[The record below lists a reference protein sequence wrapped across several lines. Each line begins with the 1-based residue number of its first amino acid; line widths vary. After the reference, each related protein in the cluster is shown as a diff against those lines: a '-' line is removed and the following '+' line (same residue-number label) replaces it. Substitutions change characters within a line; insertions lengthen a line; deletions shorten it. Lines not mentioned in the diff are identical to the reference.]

1 MRGIVASFQSS
12 NNWKE
17 VLSNNN
23 NNNNEPISVLD
34 TRRSPSPS
42 TSTSTP
48 SSSSVGGGN
57 NTTPPMLTVNE
68 WPELQPIPPEFE
80 LRFGGGL
87 EDWESLLSETAASL
101 VQDQSLRWISGDFDD
116 ASLSFQQLLQTNQ
129 IDQTAPPGSAA
140 VFEAPPAAS
149 FNNQNHFP
157 QLPPPVQ
164 FHRHNLLKAPVFD
177 PGFRK
182 DSILNPGLQKDLI
195 LNPGLRKVSILNQ
208 DQELPLEKPSAV
220 VVIKQEPPHQHQQ
233 LICDHLFAAAELML
247 SGNRSH
253 TQGILA
259 RLNHH
264 FTSGPTLNKPF
275 QRAAFYF
282 KEAMQM
288 QSQSNLNPNRITAPV
303 NGMFKMGAYKM
314 FSEVSPIIQFINFTS
329 NQTLLEAIGD
339 ANNIHIIDFDIGF
352 GAQWA
357 SFIQEL
363 PLKNNGCSLKITAFA
378 SPSTHHPLEL
388 GLMHENLSQ
397 LAQETGVSFKLE
409 VVNFDSFDPRWFTVS
424 ETETIVVNF
433 PIWSVSTQLS
443 SIPSI
448 LHFVKQLRPRIVV
461 SADRGCERTDLPFPG
476 YLLKGLQYYEVL
488 FDSIDAANDV
498 SDSLNKIECYLFR
511 SQIERM
517 VSGKLQS
524 PEPMPHWRSLFAA
537 GGYSCAKFSNFA
549 ETQAECV
556 LKRMRVQGFRVEKR
570 QAALVLCWQDREL
583 MTVSAWKC

>member
-1 MRGIVASFQSS
+1 MRGIVAGFQSS
-12 NNWKE
+12 LDSNNNWKE
-17 VLSNNN
+17 VS

-48 SSSSVGGGN
+48 SSSVGGGGGS

-68 WPELQPIPPEFE
+68 WPELQPIPAEFE
-80 LRFGGGL
+80 LQQPRFGGGVD
-87 EDWESLLSETAASL
+87 DWESF
-101 VQDQSLRWISGDFDD
+101 RWISGHFDDAD
-116 ASLSFQQLLQTNQ
+116 ASLSLQQLLQ
-129 IDQTAPPGSAA
+129 IDQNAPPSLAA
-140 VFEAPPAAS
+140 AFEAPPAVK
-149 FNNQNHFP
+149 FNLQNKFP
-157 QLPPPVQ
+157 LLPPPPPAQ
-164 FHRHNLLKAPVFD
+164 FHHHNLPKAS
-177 PGFRK
+177 GFRK
-182 DSILNPGLQKDLI
+182 DSILNPGF
-195 LNPGLRKVSILNQ
+195 RKVSIVNQ
-208 DQELPLEKPSAV
+208 DHELPLEPSPVA
-220 VVIKQEPPHQHQQ
+220 VIKQELELPHIDPPPPPPHHQQ
-233 LICDHLFAAAELML
+233 LICEHLFAAAELML
-247 SGNRSH
+247 TGNRSH
-253 TQGILA
+253 AQGILA

-264 FTSGPTLNKPF
+264 FTLGPTLNKPF

-288 QSQSNLNPNRITAPV
+288 QTQSNLNPNRITTPV

-329 NQTLLEAIGD
+329 NQTLLEALGD
-339 ANNIHIIDFDIGF
+339 VTDIHIIDFDIAF

-378 SPSTHHPLEL
+378 SPSTHHPLEP

-424 ETETIVVNF
+424 ETETIVVHF
-433 PIWSVSTQLS
+433 PIWSVSTRLS

-461 SADRGCERTDLPFPG
+461 SVDRGCERTDLPFPG
-476 YLLKGLQYYEVL
+476 YLLQGLQYYEVL
-488 FDSIDAANDV
+488 FNSIDAANEV
-498 SDSLNKIECYLFR
+498 SDALNKIECYLFR

-517 VSGKLQS
+517 VSGKLQF

-537 GGYSCAKFSNFA
+537 GGYSCVKFSNFA

-570 QAALVLCWQDREL
+570 QKALVLCWQDRDL

>member
-23 NNNNEPISVLD
+23 NSNNNEPISVLD

-48 SSSSVGGGN
+48 SSSVGGGN

-68 WPELQPIPPEFE
+68 WPELQPIPPEYE

-87 EDWESLLSETAASL
+87 EDWETLLS
-101 VQDQSLRWISGDFDD
+101 DRWISGDFDD

-129 IDQTAPPGSAA
+129 IDQNAPPGSAT
-140 VFEAPPAAS
+140 VFEAPAAAN
-149 FNNQNHFP
+149 FNLQNHFP
-157 QLPPPVQ
+157 QLPPPPPPPVQ
-164 FHRHNLLKAPVFD
+164 FHRHNIPKAPVYD
-177 PGFRK
+177 PGFQK
-182 DSILNPGLQKDLI
+182 DSILNPGF
-195 LNPGLRKVSILNQ
+195 RKVSILNK

-220 VVIKQEPPHQHQQ
+220 AVIKQEPPHQHQQ
-233 LICDHLFAAAELML
+233 LICDHLFAAAERML

-253 TQGILA
+253 AQGILA

-264 FTSGPTLNKPF
+264 FTSGPIINKPF

-288 QSQSNLNPNRITAPV
+288 QLQSNLNPNRITAPV
-303 NGMFKMGAYKM
+303 NSMFKMGAYKM

-329 NQTLLEAIGD
+329 NQTLIESIGD
-339 ANNIHIIDFDIGF
+339 ATDIHIIDFDIGF

-433 PIWSVSTQLS
+433 PIWSVSTRLS

-461 SADRGCERTDLPFPG
+461 SADRGCERPDLPFPG

-488 FDSIDAANDV
+488 FDSVDAANDV

-537 GGYSCAKFSNFA
+537 AGYSCAKFSNFA
-549 ETQAECV
+549 EMQAECV

-570 QAALVLCWQDREL
+570 QAALVLCWQDHEL
-583 MTVSAWKC
+583 MMVSTWKC